1 MKLSTSYRDIWK
13 VSIPII
19 IGSAAQNVVAMTD
32 SVFLYYKSEDDFA
45 AIGFVATFYI
55 IVAAIGFG
63 FSRGGQI
70 LIARCS
76 GQDQSEQVGRAFYST
91 VYFELALALALFLF
105 MTFGAYWL
113 FALLVDSDVIFYKA
127 LEYLETRKWGVFA
140 SYFGVACV
148 ALYTGIA
155 RPIFII
161 IDTFI
166 LAATNIF
173 LDDALIFGRH
183 GFPDMG
189 IAGAGLASTISE
201 YVALLVFM
209 VYMAFDRKNRIYQI
223 FKFPKWDPRII
234 REIVGLSVPI
244 VAMSVVGLGSGF
256 VFFGLVENFGERA
269 LATTNIVR
277 IAYLILSIPAWG
289 FCTGINTLASYFV
302 GAGEAYK
309 VKIVLWKTSLLC
321 LGITTIM
328 ILPLLAFPNEVLYP
342 ILGDERAYLID
353 AAYPIF
359 WVLWGILTTFSFGS
373 IFFNGLIGAGET
385 GLALKIQSVL
395 AVIYVVGIFIV
406 VRVSWGTLA
415 VAWSVEIIYWLIL
428 FALMLWYFNRPRW
441 RKPADERLA
450 LSDSDVL
457 DDQR

>member
-32 SVFLYYKSEDDFA
+32 SIFLYYKSEEDFA

-70 LIARCS
+70 MMARLA
-76 GQDQSEQVGRAFYST
+76 GQERPEEVGHVFFST
-91 VYFELALALALFLF
+91 IYFELLLALLLFSF
-105 MTFGAYWL
+105 MTFGTYWL
-113 FALLVDSDVIFYKA
+113 FAGLVDSDIIFYKA
-127 LEYLETRKWGVFA
+127 LEYLETRKWGIFA
-140 SYFGVACV
+140 SYLGVACI
-148 ALYTGIA
+148 AFYTGIA
-155 RPIFII
+155 RPAFII

-173 LDDALIFGRH
+173 LDRALIFGMY
-183 GFPDMG
+183 GFPEMG

-201 YVALLVFM
+201 YVALFIFLIYM
-209 VYMAFDRKNRIYQI
+209 VFDRKNRIYNV
-223 FKFPKWDPRII
+223 FRLPKWDPAVI

-256 VFFGLVENFGERA
+256 VFFGLVDNFGERA
-269 LATTNIVR
+269 LAVTNIVR

-289 FCTGINTLASYFV
+289 FCTGINTMVSYFV
-302 GAGEAYK
+302 GAQQPEN
-309 VKIVLWKTSLLC
+309 VKTVLWKTAILC
-321 LGITTIM
+321 LGITSVM
-328 ILPLLAFPNEVLYP
+328 ILPLLLFPTQVLYP
-342 ILGDERAYLID
+342 ILGDERSYLIE

-359 WVLWGILTTFSFGS
+359 WVLWAILTAFSFGS

-385 GLALKIQSVL
+385 GLALKMQS
-395 AVIYVVGIFIV
+395 ACAAAYVVLTFLV
-406 VRVSWGTLA
+406 VHAPWGSMAL
-415 VAWSVEIIYWLIL
+415 AWSVEILYWLAIFIL
-428 FALMLWYFNRPRW
+428 SFYFFRRPRW
-441 RKPADERLA
+441 LKKSASTA
-450 LSDSDVL
+450 
-457 DDQR
+457 

>member
-1 MKLSTSYRDIWK
+1 VKLSTSYRDIWK

-32 SVFLYYKSEDDFA
+32 SVFLYYRSEDDFA

-70 LIARCS
+70 MMALRA
-76 GQDQSEQVGRAFYST
+76 GQKRPEEVGRTFYST
-91 VYFELALALALFLF
+91 VYFELILAGILFLF

-113 FALLVDSDVIFYKA
+113 FASLVDSDIIFYKA

-155 RPIFII
+155 RPLFIV
-161 IDTFI
+161 IDTVI
-166 LAATNIF
+166 LAVVNIL
-173 LDDALIFGRH
+173 LDRALIFGEW
-183 GFPDMG
+183 GFPEMG
-189 IAGAGLASTISE
+189 IAGAGLASTIAE
-201 YVALLVFM
+201 YVALVIFII
-209 VYMAFDRKNRIYQI
+209 YMIFDRKNRQYRI
-223 FKFPKWDPRII
+223 FKLPKWDPHII

-244 VAMSVVGLGSGF
+244 VAMSVVGLGSAF

-269 LATTNIVR
+269 LAVTNIVR

-289 FCTGINTLASYFV
+289 FCTGINTMASYFV
-302 GAGEAYK
+302 GSK
-309 VKIVLWKTSLLC
+309 QPHHVVTVLWKTSILC
-321 LGITTIM
+321 LGITVLM
-328 ILPLLAFPNEVLYP
+328 VLPLLVFPQEVLYP

-359 WVLWGILTTFSFGS
+359 WVLGGILTTFSFGS
-373 IFFNGLIGAGET
+373 IFFNGLIGAGDT
-385 GLALKIQSVL
+385 GLALKLQFGCAL
-395 AVIYVVGIFIV
+395 GYVVLILLV
-406 VRVSWGTLA
+406 VKSSWGTMAL
-415 VAWSVEIIYWLIL
+415 AWSAEIIYWIVI
-428 FALMLWYFNRPRW
+428 FIFSYWYFRRPRW
-441 RKPADERLA
+441 RKGAPAPEPEVAPELA
-450 LSDSDVL
+450 E
-457 DDQR
+457 